1 MSNKYSETD
10 YEIFTLFDS
19 FRGEDLSFLKN
30 GYRKSFYD
38 NVSMEIVPY
47 DKEPSSTVRVGLI
60 RGNYLPIADPIT
72 KNAVS
77 VDHFLENFYLPSIP
91 ELLGF
96 STQYLA
102 DPRKS
107 LQDLFFKVTVSTYY
121 SGEFEKRI
129 YYACDQIFQEF
140 DHIFS
145 KNSSNLNL
153 INEYSIIRE
162 HIIRTLD
169 DLKLN
174 VQLAQKLFG
183 GRFVMRLRSLPEI
196 RFIPINDTTIE

>member
-1 MSNKYSETD
+1 MSNKYSETE

-38 NVSMEIVPY
+38 NVSMEVVPY
-47 DKEPSSTVRVGLI
+47 DKEPRSTIRIGLI
-60 RGNYLPIADPIT
+60 RRNYLPTTDPIT
-72 KNAVS
+72 RNVAT
-77 VDHFLENFYLPSIP
+77 VDDFLENFYLPSIP

-121 SGEFEKRI
+121 AREFEKRI
-129 YYACDQIFQEF
+129 YYTSDQIFQEF

-145 KNSSNLNL
+145 KNSSNLNV
-153 INEYSIIRE
+153 INEYSLIRE
-162 HIIRTLD
+162 YIIRTLD
-169 DLKLN
+169 DLKQN
-174 VQLAQKLFG
+174 VHLAQKLFG
-183 GRFVMRLRSLPEI
+183 GRFVMRLRSIPEI
-196 RFIPINDTTIE
+196 SFIPVNNTTIE